1 MRWHKGAK
9 QGTVIVGG
17 NGKGEEANQFNDPV

>member
-1 MRWHKGAK
+1 MRWPKGAK

-17 NGKGEEANQFNDPV
+17 NGRGSGANQFNSLR

>member
-1 MRWHKGAK
+1 MRWPKGAK

-17 NGKGEEANQFNDPV
+17 NGEGEGANQFNRLE